1 MLRTEIYD
9 RSPMRVFDS
18 PTKAAILAGE
28 VGAVVGATGVG
39 KSALFVHVALD
50 AIIRDEQVLHISL
63 QDGADHVRA
72 SYDEVFQGIARL
84 SRFKTDDKLA
94 VLVERHRI
102 IHSYLNRT
110 FSVDDLS
117 RTLRMLSDVMH
128 INPTCVLIDGFKEL
142 DLEPFRVAA
151 EEGGFGLWV
160 TVTKDDS
167 FEMDS
172 FYTAVEL
179 SSERGN
185 IGLKILKQAGDVVDD
200 AEKLLLESSTL
211 MSRDEDSW
219 DPVSAPGPQDPSECT
234 LYSGGAEGTEAYFG
248 DLSEAYGLDEVNFTF
263 EGHKQARVRGSHVL
277 VERELAVGD
286 VSLLYVSRRLKR
298 TYSREAHI
306 RQVLQT
312 IWHQVSWAD
321 QVFVVGDIQEDGTV
335 VGGTGWAVELARMWR
350 KNLWV
355 FDQLQGDWFRWI
367 NDEWTRGIPMVE
379 AARFCGTGTR
389 QISKAGQEA
398 IKELF
403 ERSFG
408 SV

>member
-9 RSPMRVFDS
+9 RSPMRVLDS
-18 PTKAAILAGE
+18 PAKSATLPGE
-28 VGAVVGATGVG
+28 VAAVVGARGVG
-39 KSALFVHVALD
+39 KSALLVYVALD
-50 AIIRDEQVLHISL
+50 VIIQDEQVLHISL

-84 SRFKTDDKLA
+84 SRFNSDDKLA

-102 IHSYLNRT
+102 IHSYLNRS
-110 FSVDDLS
+110 FSADDLA

-128 INPTCVLIDGFKEL
+128 INPSCVLIDGFGEL
-142 DLEPFRVAA
+142 DLAPFKALA
-151 EEGGFGLWV
+151 EEMEFGLWV
-160 TVTKDDS
+160 TAAKEDS
-167 FEMDS
+167 FDLS
-172 FYTAVEL
+172 PFFTAVEL
-179 SSERGN
+179 GAERG
-185 IGLKILKQAGDVVDD
+185 IITLKVLKQAGEIEDGSTDLQLD
-200 AEKLLLESSTL
+200 SSTL
-211 MSRDEDSW
+211 LSKDEDSW

-234 LYSGGAEGTEAYFG
+234 LYSGGAEGTESYFG
-248 DLSEAYGLDEVNFTF
+248 DLSEVYGLDEVNFTF
-263 EGHKQARVRGSHVL
+263 EGHKQVRVRGSHVL
-277 VERELAVGD
+277 AERELAVGD
-286 VSLLYVSRRLKR
+286 VSLLYVSRRLNR

-321 QVFVVGDIQEDGTV
+321 QVFVVGDIQKDGTV
-335 VGGTGWAVELARMWR
+335 IGGTGWAVELARMWR

-355 FDQLQGDWFRWI
+355 FDQSQNDWFRWI

-379 AARFCGTGTR
+379 VARFCGTGTR
-389 QISKAGQEA
+389 QPSNEGREA

-408 SV
+408 LM